1 MPDYLGEDNPI
12 RDQPFGAGA
21 MPPEPHTADR
31 NLLFGIIAL
40 QMDFITRDQ
49 LIAAMQA
56 WVFDKHKLLGQVLC
70 DPGAL
75 SAEDREAID
84 SLVRRHLLRH
94 DNNAERSLA
103 ALSTSGL
110 NHALAVDQSGSPAS
124 TNAAQKCGAV

>member
-1 MPDYLGEDNPI
+1 
-12 RDQPFGAGA
+12 
-21 MPPEPHTADR
+21 MPPDSHAGDR
-31 NLLFGIIAL
+31 NLLFGIVAL

-56 WVFDKHKLLGQVLC
+56 WVFDKSKPLVQVLC
-70 DPGAL
+70 DQGAF

-94 DNNAERSLA
+94 DNNAECSLA
-103 ALSTSGL
+103 ALSSSGL

-124 TNAAQKCGAV
+124 TNAAQKCGAA